1 MCVRPL
7 VGRSGGE
14 CRGGAWRVHTSILVP
29 IIPVYTHRSACVI
42 VSERETPNRNQR
54 PVVGAGCSPRG
65 RVLATCR
72 RVFIAYRLSG
82 TVIFIHDVW
91 RELHAFEFERE
102 ANVDLGVSVKGDL
115 GEAGRGGSIRDVMS
129 ASCQRWLRR
138 LWWLRRLRRLWWW
151 SWGA

>member
-1 MCVRPL
+1 MCQTARWAF
-7 VGRSGGE
+7 GE
-14 CRGGAWRVHTSILVP
+14 CRGGARRVHTSIFVP

-42 VSERETPNRNQR
+42 VSEREIPNRNQR
-54 PVVGAGCSPRG
+54 PVVGAGCSPQG

-102 ANVDLGVSVKGDL
+102 ANVVVDLGVVKLRGL
-115 GEAGRGGSIRDVMS
+115 SGGRTGGSIRDVRHVDMTFHRNS
-129 ASCQRWLRR
+129 KEQ
-138 LWWLRRLRRLWWW
+138 
-151 SWGA
+151 

>member
-1 MCVRPL
+1 M
-7 VGRSGGE
+7 
-14 CRGGAWRVHTSILVP
+14 
-29 IIPVYTHRSACVI
+29 
-42 VSERETPNRNQR
+42 
-54 PVVGAGCSPRG
+54 
-65 RVLATCR
+65 
-72 RVFIAYRLSG
+72 FIAYRLSG

-138 LWWLRRLRRLWWW
+138 LRRLWWLRRLRRL
-151 SWGA
+151 